1 MNYPEYLQDIKAIY
15 RSEVTGEVM
24 FAILASV
31 SFSAQKK
38 HKAHEQAID
47 RFAAMAFLQRSA
59 DSTQVAAQAPNYLWP
74 CV

>member
-15 RSEVTGEVM
+15 RSEVTGEVI

-31 SFSAQKK
+31 SFSAQKN

-47 RFAAMAFLQRSA
+47 RFAAMALA
-59 DSTQVAAQAPNYLWP
+59 DSDQLLEPIIELLM
-74 CV
+74 